1 MKKSE
6 LIVAFARSQVGE
18 PYDLGDH
25 GPNRWDCSGLTM
37 EAVELIG
44 LSWPHSSHTQYYNNI
59 KTGGDFNA
67 HGEMAT
73 APAGELLFLFHYGT
87 RTNGSKG
94 MVHVGIR
101 DGVTDDVIQ
110 AGGYL
115 GSGVHENPFS
125 AAKKYFTEWCTLEGA
140 NDKIPEDEVRLGST
154 GAATAVM
161 QVLLNAY
168 GANLEIDGKFGS
180 LSETALK
187 AFQAEHGITEN
198 GVCGAETWAVLDAAS
213 PSCATSTGTAE
224 PATSESAATYPTLRR
239 GVENDVVKELQT
251 LLNQFGADP
260 QLDVDGKFGPLTEM
274 AVRKYQKSKNIDIDG
289 VVGPVTW
296 GELTAQ

>member
-6 LIVAFARSQVGE
+6 LIVAFSRSQVGE

-59 KTGGDFNA
+59 RAGGDFNA

-87 RTNGSKG
+87 RTNGGKG

-101 DGVTDDVIQ
+101 DGLTDTVIQ

-115 GSGVHENPFS
+115 GKGVHENPFS
-125 AAKKYFTEWCTLEGA
+125 KAKKYFSEWCTLEGA
-140 NDKIPEDEVRLGST
+140 NDEIPEDEVRLGST
-154 GAATAVM
+154 GAAAAVM
-161 QVLLNAY
+161 QVRLNAS

-198 GVCGAETWAVLDAAS
+198 GVCGAETWPLLDAIEY
-213 PSCATSTGTAE
+213 PSSATNTAE
-224 PATSESAATYPTLRR
+224 PSTSESVTVYPTLRR
-239 GVENDVVKELQT
+239 GAGGEDVKTLQT
-251 LLNQFGADP
+251 LLNQFGANP
-260 QLDVDGKFGPLTEM
+260 QLDVDGKFGPLTET
-274 AVRKYQKSKNIDIDG
+274 AVRKYQGDNELAIDG
-289 VVGPVTW
+289 IVGPITW